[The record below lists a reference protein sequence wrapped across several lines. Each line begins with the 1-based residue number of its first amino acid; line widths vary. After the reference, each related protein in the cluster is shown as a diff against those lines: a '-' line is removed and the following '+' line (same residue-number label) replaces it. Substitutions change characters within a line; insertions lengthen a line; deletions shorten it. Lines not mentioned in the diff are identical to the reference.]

1 MQCVE
6 EILYEICDVFSNFGR
21 LYDVNENIRQDKM
34 KAKVRHLFDMISG
47 AILSLLGFTSCAGL
61 GPVEYGMPH
70 ANFKV
75 MGDVKAAENGKPIEG
90 IVVKFSRESE
100 NDRIWETAEF
110 KSDKDGKVD
119 GSTQAWPSEEGIIL
133 TFEDVDGEENGGL
146 YAPDTLRAKDLQI
159 NFVEDKKS
167 TWHKGDYDITFH
179 SKLKKADKQ

>member
-1 MQCVE
+1 MLKKKSKKV
-6 EILYEICDVFSNFGR
+6 CDVFSNFGR

-61 GPVEYGMPH
+61 GPVEYGSPH

-75 MGDVKAAENGKPIEG
+75 MGDVKAADNGKPIEG
-90 IVVKFSRESE
+90 IEVKIHRNSKDVS
-100 NDRIWETAEF
+100 DYCPQF
-110 KSDKDGKVD
+110 KTDKEGKVNE
-119 GSTQAWPSEEGIIL
+119 TFALWPEAEDIML